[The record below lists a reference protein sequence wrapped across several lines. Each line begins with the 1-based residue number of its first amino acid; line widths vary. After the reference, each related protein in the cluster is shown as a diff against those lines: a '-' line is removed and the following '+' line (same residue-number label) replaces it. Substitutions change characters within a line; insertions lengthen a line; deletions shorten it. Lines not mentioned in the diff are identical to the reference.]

1 MDHKDQFVTFT
12 PTGMTPLALL
22 GVRSK
27 VTHACT
33 LARTHTH
40 TKHTH
45 PHTLWC
51 NAHKPHTCALTHS
64 PQSHNRTLMQGE
76 VGSAIMQALF
86 PTSPPQGGSAATAAD
101 AAVETAQG
109 GQDAAAQ
116 GGRRVRKRKRE
127 DQDGQPGAATT
138 QTPSD
143 NEIKLAV
150 QMHWGDVA
158 AIVVPGVAKLM
169 SETESKGR
177 LAALQVAA

>member
-45 PHTLWC
+45 HTHSGVTHTNHTL
-51 NAHKPHTCALTHS
+51 AHSHTL
-64 PQSHNRTLMQGE
+64 HNRTTRTLMQGE

-116 GGRRVRKRKRE
+116 GGGRVRKRKRE